1 MRKLY
6 CCNWIVSIVFDKW
19 KEKKRKVS
27 FISDIFRWKL
37 ITCSI
42 KYYIDISNFEV
53 YCHHYSV
60 MTLPNSFFTLPHI
73 NADLLPSF
81 FPVHFQVR
89 QKPPAGRSSRQ
100 QPAGSSS
107 GAAGGGGGGGGGSSG
122 ASSNS
127 SSARASPAGTMR
139 APSGQHGRPPLASN
153 FSLDDI
159 TAQMEKVKYLIV

>member
-1 MRKLY
+1 MCSIYQGCNNNLY
-6 CCNWIVSIVFDKW
+6 CLP
-19 KEKKRKVS
+19 KRSVRLVR
-27 FISDIFRWKL
+27 FNTQFEPQYFGTFR
-37 ITCSI
+37 
-42 KYYIDISNFEV
+42 
-53 YCHHYSV
+53 
-60 MTLPNSFFTLPHI
+60 FFTLPHI

-89 QKPPAGRSSRQ
+89 QKPPAGRSGRQ

-107 GAAGGGGGGGGGSSG
+107 GAAGGGGGGGGSSG

-159 TAQMEKVKYLIV
+159 TAQMEKVKYLIDC